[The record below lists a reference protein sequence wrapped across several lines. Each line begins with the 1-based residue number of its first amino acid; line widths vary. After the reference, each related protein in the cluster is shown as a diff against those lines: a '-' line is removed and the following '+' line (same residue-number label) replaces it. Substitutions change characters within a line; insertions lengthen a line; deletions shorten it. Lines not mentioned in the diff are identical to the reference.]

1 MSWLQQFEV
10 DMRAVAAFLPAAQ
23 VLLDICLTRFALRGS
38 LNGGLP
44 RSIAGYA
51 QHRQDWSNKPAT
63 TEPATHL
70 TFSPA
75 WATHLSLRHG
85 RLSPVRHVA
94 PVAYCVACLC
104 WYHSVSRVH
113 HHLKHFAAVP
123 DTPPSCD
130 VTTHLDQ
137 RSRGA

>member
-1 MSWLQQFEV
+1 
-10 DMRAVAAFLPAAQ
+10 MRAVAAFLPAAQ

-63 TEPATHL
+63 TELATHL

-75 WATHLSLRHG
+75 WGDSSFAPTWATLSCKACCPGGVLCGMPLLVPLCFSSAPSPQALR
-85 RLSPVRHVA
+85 
-94 PVAYCVACLC
+94 
-104 WYHSVSRVH
+104 
-113 HHLKHFAAVP
+113 
-123 DTPPSCD
+123 
-130 VTTHLDQ
+130 
-137 RSRGA
+137 RGA